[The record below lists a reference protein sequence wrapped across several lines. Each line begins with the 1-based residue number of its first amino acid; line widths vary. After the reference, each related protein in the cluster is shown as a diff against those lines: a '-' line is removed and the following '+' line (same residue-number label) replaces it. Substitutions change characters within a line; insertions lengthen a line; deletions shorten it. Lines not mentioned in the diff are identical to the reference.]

1 MLINIKY
8 FFHNRKIQQVPYKK
22 YYIVYIKQ
30 IISNLLNTLK
40 IVWYIIHNTIYY
52 ISFTT
57 LIQSTHCV
65 HIKNILRSIGHL
77 NIAISV

>member
-30 IISNLLNTLK
+30 VISNILNTLK
-40 IVWYIIHNTIYY
+40 IVWYIIHNTIY
-52 ISFTT
+52 FH
-57 LIQSTHCV
+57 LLH
-65 HIKNILRSIGHL
+65 NINPIDSLYSY
-77 NIAISV
+77 

>member
-30 IISNLLNTLK
+30 VISNILYTLK
-40 IVWYIIHNTIYY
+40 IVWYIIHNI
-52 ISFTT
+52 
-57 LIQSTHCV
+57 LHLL
-65 HIKNILRSIGHL
+65 HNINPIDSLCSY
-77 NIAISV
+77 

>member
-30 IISNLLNTLK
+30 VISNILYTLK
-40 IVWYIIHNTIYY
+40 IVWYIIR
-52 ISFTT
+52 
-57 LIQSTHCV
+57 
-65 HIKNILRSIGHL
+65 NILHL
-77 NIAISV
+77 LHNINPIDSLCSY